1 METIKFEQKQY
12 LQILGALALSKR
24 EGNDVINTIRTTLRK
39 ALREYP
45 ELKDNAEFKG
55 YVHFANTSNIQT
67 IFNN

>member
-1 METIKFEQKQY
+1 MNYLKKLKIVLKIIKH
-12 LQILGALALSKR
+12 
-24 EGNDVINTIRTTLRK
+24 NDVINTIRTTLRK

-45 ELKDNAEFKG
+45 DLKDNAEFKG